1 LSCPNP
7 VALAP
12 PCPTLAAG
20 IVTQTPYGARA
31 DANAG
36 VPKSSSIA
44 LLKDCAVTFDLLGV
58 ASGSLWSLWEDAV
71 RTHLN
76 KMALNQKQKT
86 KQNQK

>member
-1 LSCPNP
+1 M
-7 VALAP
+7 
-12 PCPTLAAG
+12 
-20 IVTQTPYGARA
+20 
-31 DANAG
+31 NAV

-76 KMALNQKQKT
+76 KMALNQKQKQNRT
-86 KQNQK
+86 KNEKEAEVRG